1 MASPGR
7 LFPVRALV
15 MALAVA
21 ATAVALSACRRETT
35 AQAAPETSKPKPV
48 AIETAV
54 AVEEPIARFLNV
66 SGTLTA
72 QEQAEVAAEVAGRV
86 VGTPVER
93 GTAVAAGSVLV
104 SILATEV
111 DAQAREAD
119 ANVAQIEAR
128 LGQPPTPGFDVE
140 RVPEVAAARANRDLA
155 QADFERVRT
164 LYDKK
169 LVSKAEHD
177 MRQAQA
183 ESAERQYDIARN
195 AVEQQRQALA
205 GAQARQSL
213 ARKAVADT
221 IVRAPFG
228 GVVAER
234 QVSVGDYVTRGT
246 RVATVMRINPLR
258 VELTVPAQYISS
270 VSEGRSVAIQ
280 MDSYPGQTFTGQVR
294 YVSPGVRAD
303 SRALIVEAVV
313 DNPKGLLKPGLF
325 VTARIEQSAPT
336 PAVLVPT
343 AAVQTVSGTSRVYV
357 VMDDH
362 VEERIV
368 TTGQVSGDRVEITSG
383 LKTGDVVASGTV
395 VAKLADGTP
404 IASHQ

>member
-1 MASPGR
+1 
-7 LFPVRALV
+7 VILV
-15 MALAVA
+15 ALAA
-21 ATAVALSACRRETT
+21 SACAGSSCRRNTT
-35 AQAAPETSKPKPV
+35 AQAAPEVSKPKAV
-48 AIETAV
+48 SVETAV
-54 AVEEPIARFLNV
+54 AVEEPLARFLSV
-66 SGTLTA
+66 SGTLMA

-93 GTAVAAGSVLV
+93 GTPVAAGSVLV
-104 SILATEV
+104 SIAATEM

-128 LGQPPTPGFDVE
+128 LGQAPSEGFDVE
-140 RVPEVAAARANRDLA
+140 RVPEVAVARANRDLA
-155 QADFERVRT
+155 KADFERVRT
-164 LYDKK
+164 LYERK
-169 LVSKAEHD
+169 LVSKAEND

-183 ESAERQYDIARN
+183 ESAERQYESARN
-195 AVEQQRQALA
+195 AVEQQRQQLVA
-205 GAQARQSL
+205 AQARQTL

-221 IVRAPFG
+221 VVRAPFT

-234 QVSVGDYVTRGT
+234 QVSIGDYVTRGT
-246 RVATVMRINPLR
+246 KVATVMRINPLR

-270 VSEGRSVAIQ
+270 VGQGRSVALQ

-325 VTARIEQSAPT
+325 VTARIEQTAPT
-336 PAVLVPT
+336 PGVLVP
-343 AAVQTVSGTSRVYV
+343 ASAVQTAAGTSRVYV
-357 VMDDH
+357 VVEDH

-368 TTGQVSGDRVEITSG
+368 TTGQPSGDRVEITSG
-383 LKTGDVVASGTV
+383 LKPTEVVAVGATV
-395 VAKLADGTP
+395 TKLADGTP
-404 IASHQ
+404 IVRSAGTR